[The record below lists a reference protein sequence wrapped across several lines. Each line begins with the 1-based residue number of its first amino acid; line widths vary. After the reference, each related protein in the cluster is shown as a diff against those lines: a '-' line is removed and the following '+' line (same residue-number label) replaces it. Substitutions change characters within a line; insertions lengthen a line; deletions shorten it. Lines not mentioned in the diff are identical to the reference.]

1 MKSKIL
7 RATAANNYIRI
18 FVADTTAMVEKARSM
33 HQASP
38 VAIAALGRT
47 LTATSIMGV
56 MLKGDKH
63 KITVKINGG
72 GPLGPIVVVG
82 NAQGNVKGYV
92 ANTQVEGTFLYE
104 NKLNVGEAVGK
115 NGEIVVIKDIGLKE
129 PYSGTYPLV
138 SGEIAEDFAS
148 YFLYSEQQPSAVGL
162 GVLVD
167 VDYTIKAAGGYII
180 QVLPD
185 IDENL
190 LFILENRIQELESI
204 STLLSREMGA
214 EAILD
219 YIIGDMEYKLLE
231 TYEVDF
237 DCDCHE
243 ERLENALI
251 SIGREALTEII
262 EEDGG
267 AEMVCHF
274 CNKKYYF
281 DKERLLGLLERTD

>member
-1 MKSKIL
+1 MKSRIL
-7 RATAANNYIRI
+7 RATAANNYIRV

-33 HQASP
+33 HEASP

-47 LTATSIMGV
+47 LTATSIMGI
-56 MLKGDKH
+56 MLKGDNH

-72 GPLGPIVVVG
+72 GPLGPIVAVG
-82 NAQGNVKGYV
+82 NSEGNVKGYV
-92 ANTQVEGTFLYE
+92 ANPVVESTFLGP
-104 NKLNVGEAVGK
+104 NKLNVGAAVGID
-115 NGEIVVIKDIGLKE
+115 GEIVVIKDIGLKK
-129 PYSGTYPLV
+129 PYSGTYPLE
-138 SGEIAEDFAS
+138 SGEIAEDFAA

-167 VDYTIKAAGGYII
+167 VDYSIKAAGGYII

-185 IDENL
+185 IDENI
-190 LFILENRIQELESI
+190 LFILESRLRELESI
-204 STLLSREMGA
+204 STLLSRDMGA
-214 EAILD
+214 EAILE
-219 YIIGDMEYKLLE
+219 YIIGDMDYKLLD

-237 DCDCHE
+237 VCDCHE

-251 SIGREALTEII
+251 SIGRADLTEII

-281 DKERLLGLLERTD
+281 DKDRLLNLLDRMR

>member
-1 MKSKIL
+1 MMSKIL
-7 RATAANNYIRI
+7 RATAANNYIRV

-82 NAQGNVKGYV
+82 NAEGNVKGYV
-92 ANTQVEGTFLYE
+92 ANPQVEGTLLFD

-237 DCDCHE
+237 LCDCHE

-251 SIGREALTEII
+251 SIGRDELTEII

-274 CNKKYYF
+274 CNSKYYF
-281 DKERLLGLLERTD
+281 DKERLLGLLERMN